1 MRSLLFL
8 FLFSGSLLSD
18 VLVLGSKDS
27 YRTLPYQSYLSVL
40 NQNETPLELDN
51 RVWTKE
57 KTTLIVDLKHQTYWI
72 RINVKNSDNIQKK
85 FYLMNERHYTY
96 ALNYFV
102 VKEKKIINKKNYG
115 FYSSK
120 DSSTFNGTHL
130 ILPLTLEKNE
140 EVTIFF
146 KVQNFN
152 KVHIPFKIVTQNYI
166 SDFYQTYNFL
176 QGIVFGILIIMAFYN
191 LILYFMMG
199 FKTYVYYVYYVFFL
213 ILYLG
218 VFFGYF
224 QRYTN
229 INSAFIS
236 LGIVLGLIG
245 FLVMVIF
252 FLRELFSFKEELPLI
267 NKLFSI
273 VIGYFLLNIIFF
285 LFSFYLNSFYYVQLV
300 FNLISLALPFYLA
313 LILFSLYSLAHK
325 NDNKLAFYYALAWTF
340 VGLFGLALVGMH
352 MGLVSTELGV
362 DYVFE
367 GAMAFES
374 VLFSLML
381 ALRMKEIE
389 KDKLSQEKLLVQ
401 QNKLASMGE
410 MISIIAHQWRQPLSE
425 INGIVLKLDIDYRIG
440 NLDEDSFTKNL
451 NEIETTTEYLSQTIH
466 DFMNFFK
473 HDKVVNFFCITDA
486 IDRSIKLLVT
496 EDKER
501 VKIIY
506 EEPIK
511 IELYSYQSE
520 LIQALLIVL
529 NNSVDAIVIKQIK
542 EAKIVIKVEEL
553 DTNILISIE
562 DNAGG
567 IPLDMFDK
575 IYNPYFTTK
584 HKFQGTGL
592 GLYILKMLVEQSMQG
607 SINIKNIEDGLQ
619 CIINVPNRIVENK

>member
-1 MRSLLFL
+1 M
-8 FLFSGSLLSD
+8 
-18 VLVLGSKDS
+18 
-27 YRTLPYQSYLSVL
+27 PYQNYLSVSS
-40 NQNETPLELDN
+40 QNETPLDLNN
-51 RVWTKE
+51 RNWVKD
-57 KTTLIVDLKHQTYWI
+57 KASLLIEREHQCYWI
-72 RINVKNSDNIQKK
+72 RLKLKNDEPIQKK

-96 ALNYFV
+96 ALNYFLL
-102 VKEKKIINKKNYG
+102 KNKKIVNQENYG
-115 FYSSK
+115 FYSNK
-120 DSSTFNGTHL
+120 NTSSFNGTHL
-130 ILPLTLEKNE
+130 IIPLVLEKNE
-140 EVTIFF
+140 EVEIFF

-152 KVHIPFKIVTQNYI
+152 RVHIPFKIVSQNYI

-176 QGIVFGILIIMAFYN
+176 QGIVFGVLIIMAFYN
-191 LILYFMMG
+191 LILYFMIG
-199 FKTYVYYVYYVFFL
+199 FKPYIYYVYYIFFL

-229 INSAFIS
+229 IDSTLIY
-236 LGIVLGLIG
+236 LGILLGPIG

-252 FLRELFSFKEELPLI
+252 FLRELFSFKEQLPIVNKIFTVLI
-267 NKLFSI
+267 I
-273 VIGYFLLNIIFF
+273 YFLLNVMFF
-285 LFSFYLNSFYYVQLV
+285 LFSFYLNNFYYVQLV
-300 FNLISLALPFYLA
+300 FNLISLSVPFYIA
-313 LILFSLYSLAHK
+313 LILFTLYSLAYKDSNH
-325 NDNKLAFYYALAWTF
+325 LALYYALIWTF
-340 VGLFGLALVGMH
+340 IGVFGLALVGMNV
-352 MGLVSTELGV
+352 GFLSTEIGV
-362 DYVFE
+362 DYIFE
-367 GAMAFES
+367 GAVAFES

-381 ALRMKEIE
+381 ALRMREIE

-425 INGIVLKLDIDYRIG
+425 INGIVLKLDIDYRKE
-440 NLDEDSFTKNL
+440 NLNEQCFMQSL

-486 IDRSIKLLVT
+486 IGRAMKLLVKQ
-496 EDKER
+496 DKKN

-506 EEPIK
+506 ENPMK

-529 NNSVDAIVIKQIK
+529 NNSIDAIVIKNIK
-542 EAKIVIKVEEL
+542 NAKIRINVKEQ

-567 IPLDMFDK
+567 IPFEMLDK

-584 HKFQGTGL
+584 HNFKGTGL
-592 GLYILKMLVEQSMQG
+592 GLYILKMLIEQSMQG
-607 SINIKNIEDGLQ
+607 SLQIQNVENGLK
-619 CIINVPNRIVENK
+619 CIINVPNRIT